1 LLSSVWF
8 GTIFFVFLAEE
19 GRNDGWWLAFLFSAR
34 YAGNAIKLKPLSLKV
49 WWLWAARPVNQACAD
64 GTRASCHPDRA
75 ALIVPGFVRQK
86 RATL

>member
-1 LLSSVWF
+1 MTGGGWL
-8 GTIFFVFLAEE
+8 FFSEPVIA
-19 GRNDGWWLAFLFSAR
+19 S
-34 YAGNAIKLKPLSLKV
+34 NAIKLKPLSLKV